1 MFHAAEI
8 VSAQCLCDLK
18 SGRVLADAMPVKGDT
33 DKDEAQEGE
42 RRDDV
47 DLAMPREGHVE
58 VAFVYSLMLVKGIQ
72 ERHGRRRRLARII
85 SAEQ

>member
-1 MFHAAEI
+1 
-8 VSAQCLCDLK
+8 
-18 SGRVLADAMPVKGDT
+18 MPVKGDT

-47 DLAMPREGHVE
+47 DLAMPRKGHVE
-58 VAFVYSLMLVKGIQ
+58 FAFVYSLMLVKGTQ
-72 ERHGRRRRLARII
+72 ERHGRRRRLASII

>member
-1 MFHAAEI
+1 
-8 VSAQCLCDLK
+8 
-18 SGRVLADAMPVKGDT
+18 MPVKGDT

-47 DLAMPREGHVE
+47 DLAMPRESHVG
-58 VAFVYSLMLVKGIQ
+58 VAFVYSLMLVKGTQ